1 MAYIRADD
9 GTNWSDPNY
18 GGSSDPYL
26 SQGNQDN
33 AQSQAANF
41 GVTDPNQ
48 KSADTNSGGPD
59 AVSQLYGSG
68 GFGSQSDAVTQ
79 LYRTA
84 LGRDPEAG
92 AIDAWISGTG
102 GDMAKIQQ
110 GIYGSQEAQAYSQ
123 QRSNS
128 GGQQQQQ
135 TTTTQGTGNPLLD
148 QIAQWS
154 QMAGADPSLTN
165 DPNYWARRITET
177 GGLNAGNQQYWQN
190 AATGPTAFFRNPG
203 REGTTA
209 SYGAPAGGSYSSTN
223 PFSDP
228 ATKNYID
235 LLNSRIQALLQPQS
249 NPQMDSLLQF
259 MNQYFQQL
267 QGPTYTDAQRST
279 IATQQLDPM
288 ERQRQAEL
296 KNVATTMASRGI
308 TPGSG
313 PYLQAERDINQKYDS
328 LRAQTQGGIAN
339 NEITL
344 GRQNQAQAVDVGSA
358 AAQLV
363 NGMNQQQDARANQ
376 AVGYGAQIPNIAQ
389 QRMSQAIQ
397 LLNGNSV
404 NPASLVSS
412 LQGFQQQGIN
422 QNQSDANSYSA
433 IIAALAKA
441 FGL

>member
-1 MAYIRADD
+1 MAYIRDD
-9 GTNWSDPNY
+9 SGANWDDYNPPDPPPIVPPSDQPAPNS
-18 GGSSDPYL
+18 GI
-26 SQGNQDN
+26 
-33 AQSQAANF
+33 
-41 GVTDPNQ
+41 TDPPAR
-48 KSADTNSGGPD
+48 SADPGGWVPD
-59 AVSQLYGSG
+59 GQGSWKPPDSSTPVG
-68 GFGSQSDAVTQ
+68 
-79 LYRTA
+79 
-84 LGRDPEAG
+84 
-92 AIDAWISGTG
+92 
-102 GDMAKIQQ
+102 QQ
-110 GIYGSQEAQAYSQ
+110 WNPAYAAYQPIPGYQAPAP
-123 QRSNS
+123 
-128 GGQQQQQ
+128 QQQQDPVMAAIQ
-135 TTTTQGTGNPLLD
+135 
-148 QIAQWS
+148 QWS
-154 QMAGADPSLTN
+154 TLPGADPSLTN
-165 DPNYWARRITET
+165 DPAYWARRIAET

-190 AATGPTAFFRNPG
+190 AASGPTAFFSNPG
-203 REGTTA
+203 RETSSQPA
-209 SYGAPAGGSYSSTN
+209 YSAPAGGSYSNTN

-235 LLNSRIQALLQPQS
+235 LLNSRIQALLTPQS
-249 NPQMDSLLQF
+249 NPQMDSLLQY

-267 QGPTYTDAQRST
+267 QGPTYTDAQRAT

-296 KNVATTMASRGI
+296 KNVATTMANRGI

-313 PYLQAERDINQKYDS
+313 PYLQAERDINQKYDA

-358 AAQLV
+358 AASLV

-389 QRMSQAIQ
+389 QRMAQAIQ

-422 QNQSDANSYSA
+422 QNSADSQSYSA